1 MARAGISEVQL
12 RNILA
17 RKDGVLELLVEAQR
31 LLGRG
36 GQRLQLAGLQARHEL
51 GVAEGFVVAEVSEE
65 LRSVV
70 QVGVELLL
78 RQPGFFGERIVVAFA
93 VLVQGN
99 DEIVDG
105 LGLGRELAEDDTRA
119 GEAGSVTML
128 AYMLWS
134 VRVAYSEMWCA

>member
-1 MARAGISEVQL
+1 MSRAGIPKVQL
-12 RNILA
+12 ANIVA

-31 LLGRG
+31 RLGRG

-51 GVAEGFVVAEVSEE
+51 GVAKGLVVAEVSEE

-78 RQPGFFGERIVVAFA
+78 RQPGFFGERFVVALA

-105 LGLGRELAEDDTRA
+105 LRLGRELAEDDARA
-119 GEAGSVTML
+119 GEAGSMRIL
-128 AYMLWS
+128 A
-134 VRVAYSEMWCA
+134 CIF